1 MTRDKDRP
9 ANPAGRM
16 TRELDPSVPRTPDED
31 IGVRSTDIGNF
42 LPEATYRAVPIVW
55 FVSALMVQFFA
66 LAFLLS
72 LPVIGVAIVALSTV
86 VSVMVRYWTF
96 RRGMSRASRAWKIAT
111 DVSLL
116 LNWAWLS
123 GIALVR

>member
-1 MTRDKDRP
+1 
-9 ANPAGRM
+9 M
-16 TRELDPSVPRTPDED
+16 TREIDPGVPRTPDED
-31 IGVRSTDIGNF
+31 IGVRLTDIGSF
-42 LPEATYRAVPIVW
+42 LAEATYRAVPIVW

-96 RRGMSRASRAWKIAT
+96 RRGMSRAWKIAT

>member
-1 MTRDKDRP
+1 MTRDKDRTAAP
-9 ANPAGRM
+9 ASRM
-16 TRELDPSVPRTPDED
+16 TREIDPGVFRTPDD
-31 IGVRSTDIGNF
+31 NIGVRSTDIGSF

-66 LAFLLS
+66 LAFLPS

-96 RRGMSRASRAWKIAT
+96 SRGMSRASRAWKIAT

>member
-9 ANPAGRM
+9 AAPASRM
-16 TRELDPSVPRTPDED
+16 TREINPGVPRTPNEE
-31 IGVRSTDIGNF
+31 IGVRSTDIGSF

-123 GIALVR
+123 GIAIGQ